1 MGGRSTRRTYYYSYT
16 TDGGR
21 GAPVRVRVKLF
32 SFSPRKSKESC
43 QEVSF
48 GLLAAS
54 LPIGTVEGATLLSEA
69 AQIGGR
75 RSNRREKKKKILS
88 IEITRTFRQRGG
100 GKSLPI
106 HRCYFIP
113 PLLLSPSSIFFPSL
127 RRSQQRVSYER
138 GQ

>member
-1 MGGRSTRRTYYYSYT
+1 MGERKEEEEGGRRRLALVEFVVGNEEEAGEEEEEEEEGREEFGRAAHPPYYSYT

-88 IEITRTFRQRGG
+88 IEITRTF
-100 GKSLPI
+100 
-106 HRCYFIP
+106 
-113 PLLLSPSSIFFPSL
+113 
-127 RRSQQRVSYER
+127 
-138 GQ
+138 